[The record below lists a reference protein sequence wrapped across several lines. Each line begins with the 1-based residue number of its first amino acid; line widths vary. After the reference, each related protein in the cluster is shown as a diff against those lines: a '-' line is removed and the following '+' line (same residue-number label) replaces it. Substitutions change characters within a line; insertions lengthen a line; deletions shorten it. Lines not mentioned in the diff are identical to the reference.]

1 MINSTIIVDI
11 IKEKYK
17 PELKKLRSLADSNL
31 IPAICI
37 SGTDEKLLRFI
48 MELFLTE
55 YEKKTYS
62 EISNSNDFYEIVSD
76 SGTIKIDD
84 IRKLIRFSTLKK
96 EKLKHKYT
104 VIGNIEKANIYAQ
117 NSLLK
122 VIEEP
127 GNDTLFLCSTC
138 FYTTL
143 LNTIRSRLF
152 RINIPNK
159 PLKDLEPYF
168 CDEIRWLANI
178 SFDVLIEFSQLPK
191 EKQKG
196 LIASLRNKNLA
207 EITEDFIRS
216 CGEYELEIEKGVCL
230 KNTALKRLYGLIFF
244 ERLLKDIL
252 LHSSEEVKQ
261 LSLSFKSIINKKS
274 LYKGIKENNTTTNF
288 NNAFFKELFSL
299 TEKILYIM
307 LNFQEGALLG
317 SLSYTQ
323 LTTLCLK
330 KNLVL
335 KKTKMQRYIAF
346 LEEIKNSTQISLNS
360 ELLMINY
367 IILTQKIFKESE

>member
-1 MINSTIIVDI
+1 MINSKIIVDSV
-11 IKEKYK
+11 KEIYK
-17 PELKKLRSLADSNL
+17 PELKKLFSLANSNL
-31 IPAICI
+31 IPAICL

-48 MELFLTE
+48 MELFLIE
-55 YEKKTYS
+55 YEKKTYN
-62 EISNSNDFYEIVSD
+62 EIFNSNDFYEIEVNSEI
-76 SGTIKIDD
+76 IKIDD
-84 IRKLIRFSTLKK
+84 IRKLIKFSTLKK
-96 EKLKHKYT
+96 ETLKHKYT
-104 VIGNIEKANIYAQ
+104 VIKNIEKANIYAQ

-178 SFDVLIEFSQLPK
+178 SFDVLLEFSQLTK
-191 EKQKG
+191 AEQKQ
-196 LIASLRNKNLA
+196 LIASLRNKSLN
-207 EITEDFIRS
+207 EMTEDFIRS
-216 CGEYELEIEKGVCL
+216 CGEYELEFENGICL
-230 KNTALKRLYGLIFF
+230 KNKALKRLYALIFF

-252 LHSSEEVKQ
+252 FHSSEEVQQ
-261 LSLSFKSIINKKS
+261 LLLSFKSIINKKS
-274 LYKGIKENNTTTNF
+274 LYKGSNENNSTTGF

-330 KNLVL
+330 KNLVME
-335 KKTKMQRYIAF
+335 KNKMQRYIAF
-346 LEEIKNSTQISLNS
+346 LEKIKNSTQISLNS
-360 ELLMINY
+360 ELLMLNY
-367 IILTQKIFKESE
+367 LILTQKIFKESE